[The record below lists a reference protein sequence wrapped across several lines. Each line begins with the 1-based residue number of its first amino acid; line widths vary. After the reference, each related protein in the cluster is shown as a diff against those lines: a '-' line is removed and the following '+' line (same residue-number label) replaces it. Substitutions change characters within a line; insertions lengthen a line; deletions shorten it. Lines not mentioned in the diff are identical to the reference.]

1 MILNRYFIKASQYLI
16 YFEGGDSMLKWEN
29 IQTKTELE
37 YIIGVLKEKISCL
50 EIANLQSIRYNFI
63 SKRPMND
70 IIQRLKSDGF
80 EGFISVENLM
90 QSRKMVPS
98 YSGVYIILRL
108 KGSEPEFLEQGTGGF
123 FKKKEPRNPNVSIDE
138 LRDNWVPNEAI
149 MYIGKATSLKSRLG
163 SYLRFGEGKFA
174 THWGGRYIWQLK
186 DSREL
191 LVCWKETDEIPR
203 IVEEEIIAQFKKEHG
218 GKRPFANLKD

>member
-1 MILNRYFIKASQYLI
+1 
-16 YFEGGDSMLKWEN
+16 
-29 IQTKTELE
+29 
-37 YIIGVLKEKISCL
+37 
-50 EIANLQSIRYNFI
+50 
-63 SKRPMND
+63 MND

-80 EGFISVENLM
+80 EGFISVETLM
-90 QSRKMVPS
+90 QSRKVIPS

-108 KGSEPEFLEQGTGGF
+108 KDSEPEFLEQGTGGF
-123 FKKKEPRNPNVSIDE
+123 FKKEEQDGPNVSIDE

-149 MYIGKATSLKSRLG
+149 MYIGKTKSLNKRLG
-163 SYLRFGEGKFA
+163 TYLRFGEGKPVS
-174 THWGGRYIWQLK
+174 HWGGRYIWQLK

-203 IVEEEIIAQFKKEHG
+203 IVEKEMVAQFKKEHG

>member
-1 MILNRYFIKASQYLI
+1 
-16 YFEGGDSMLKWEN
+16 
-29 IQTKTELE
+29 
-37 YIIGVLKEKISCL
+37 
-50 EIANLQSIRYNFI
+50 
-63 SKRPMND
+63 MND

-80 EGFISVENLM
+80 EGFISVEDLM
-90 QSRKMVPS
+90 QSRKMIPS
-98 YSGVYIILRL
+98 YNGVYIILRL
-108 KGSEPEFLEQGTGGF
+108 KDSEPEFLEQGTGGF
-123 FKKKEPRNPNVSIDE
+123 FKKKEPRNPNVSIGE

-191 LVCWKETDEIPR
+191 LVCWKETDENPR
-203 IVEEEIIAQFKKEHG
+203 IVEEEMIAQFKKEHG
-218 GKRPFANLKD
+218 GKRPFANLQD

>member
-1 MILNRYFIKASQYLI
+1 
-16 YFEGGDSMLKWEN
+16 
-29 IQTKTELE
+29 
-37 YIIGVLKEKISCL
+37 
-50 EIANLQSIRYNFI
+50 
-63 SKRPMND
+63 MND

-90 QSRKMVPS
+90 QSRKMISS
-98 YSGVYIILRL
+98 YGGVYIILRL
-108 KGSEPEFLEQGTGGF
+108 KDSEPEFLEQGTGGF

-138 LRDNWVPNEAI
+138 LRDNWVPDEAI

-191 LVCWKETDEIPR
+191 LVCWKETDENPR
-203 IVEEEIIAQFKKEHG
+203 IVEEEMIAQFKKEHG
-218 GKRPFANLKD
+218 GKRPFANLQD

>member
-1 MILNRYFIKASQYLI
+1 
-16 YFEGGDSMLKWEN
+16 
-29 IQTKTELE
+29 
-37 YIIGVLKEKISCL
+37 
-50 EIANLQSIRYNFI
+50 
-63 SKRPMND
+63 MND

-80 EGFISVENLM
+80 EGFISVEDLM
-90 QSRKMVPS
+90 QSRKMIPS
-98 YSGVYIILRL
+98 YNGVYIILRL
-108 KGSEPEFLEQGTGGF
+108 KDSEPEFLEQGTGGF
-123 FKKKEPRNPNVSIDE
+123 FKKKEPRNPNVSIAE

-191 LVCWKETDEIPR
+191 LVCWKETDENPR
-203 IVEEEIIAQFKKEHG
+203 VVEEEMIAQFKKEHG
-218 GKRPFANLKD
+218 GKRPFANLQD

>member
-1 MILNRYFIKASQYLI
+1 
-16 YFEGGDSMLKWEN
+16 
-29 IQTKTELE
+29 
-37 YIIGVLKEKISCL
+37 
-50 EIANLQSIRYNFI
+50 
-63 SKRPMND
+63 MND

-90 QSRKMVPS
+90 QSRKMIPS

-149 MYIGKATSLKSRLG
+149 IYIGKATSLKKRLG

-191 LVCWKETDEIPR
+191 LVCWKETDENPR
-203 IVEEEIIAQFKKEHG
+203 IVEKEMVAQFKKEHG
-218 GKRPFANLKD
+218 GKRPFANLQD

>member
-1 MILNRYFIKASQYLI
+1 
-16 YFEGGDSMLKWEN
+16 
-29 IQTKTELE
+29 
-37 YIIGVLKEKISCL
+37 
-50 EIANLQSIRYNFI
+50 
-63 SKRPMND
+63 MND

-90 QSRKMVPS
+90 QSRKMIPS

-108 KGSEPEFLEQGTGGF
+108 KDSEPEFLEQGTGGL
-123 FKKKEPRNPNVSIDE
+123 FKRTEPRDPNVSIDE
-138 LRDNWVPNEAI
+138 LRDNWLPDEAI
-149 MYIGKATSLKSRLG
+149 IYIGKATSLKS
-163 SYLRFGEGKFA
+163 FGGGKFA

-191 LVCWKETDEIPR
+191 LVCWKETDENPR
-203 IVEEEIIAQFKKEHG
+203 VVEEEIIAQFKKEHG

>member
-1 MILNRYFIKASQYLI
+1 
-16 YFEGGDSMLKWEN
+16 
-29 IQTKTELE
+29 
-37 YIIGVLKEKISCL
+37 
-50 EIANLQSIRYNFI
+50 
-63 SKRPMND
+63 MND

-80 EGFISVENLM
+80 EGFISVEDLM
-90 QSRKMVPS
+90 QSRKMIPS
-98 YSGVYIILRL
+98 YNGVYIILRL
-108 KGSEPEFLEQGTGGF
+108 KDSEPEFLERGTGGL
-123 FKKKEPRNPNVSIDE
+123 FKRTEPRDPNVSIDE

-174 THWGGRYIWQLK
+174 THWGRRYIWQLK

-191 LVCWKETDEIPR
+191 LVCWKETDENPR
-203 IVEEEIIAQFKKEHG
+203 VVEEEMIAQFKKEHD